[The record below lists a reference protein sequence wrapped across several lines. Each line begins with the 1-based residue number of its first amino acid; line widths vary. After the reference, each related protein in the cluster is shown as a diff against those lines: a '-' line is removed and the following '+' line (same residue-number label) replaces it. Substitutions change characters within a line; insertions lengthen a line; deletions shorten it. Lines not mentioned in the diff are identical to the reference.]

1 MQSIIVVGAGAAGL
15 MGAYEL
21 SRRGKNVLILE
32 AANRLGGRIHT
43 VVDGSFSQPIELGAE
58 FIHGDLDITLGLLK
72 EAGIKYHE
80 AKGKM
85 FHLEKGEFKKENNFS
100 DHWDELMKRMGGLK
114 EDLPLGEFLIRFF
127 NDDKYNDL
135 RESVRHFAE
144 GFDLADLSDASTMAL
159 YKEWKDE
166 WGTQYRVDGGYQRLI
181 DYLASACKKNG
192 CVIEKNCT
200 VKKVRWAKEQVSVL
214 NMCSQYFAANKIIV
228 AVPLSVL
235 QAPEND
241 IAYIEFT
248 PAVPEYTKAAAQIG
262 FGTVI
267 KIILQFDE
275 TFWAHMKKNVGFI
288 FTDEEIPT
296 WWTQHP
302 RKTSLLTGWFGGP
315 SAAVYKNAT
324 DEEILSLALNSL
336 ASAFAKSAE
345 VIRQNLKAC
354 KITNWSNVPGVN
366 GGYSYSKLE
375 SNAAKKIFERP
386 IEQTI
391 FFAGESFY
399 SGNSSGT
406 VEAALVSGREAALK
420 ILQLEDSKQA

>member
-15 MGAYEL
+15 MAAYEL
-21 SRRGKNVLILE
+21 SKRGKNVLVLE

-43 VVDGSFSQPIELGAE
+43 VVDSSFSQPIELGAE
-58 FIHGDLDITLGLLK
+58 FIHGDMDITLGLLK
-72 EAGIKYHE
+72 EAGVKYHE

-100 DHWDELMKRMGGLK
+100 EHWDELMKRMAGLK
-114 EDLPLGEFLIRFF
+114 EDLPLGEFLTRFF

-144 GFDLADLSDASTMAL
+144 GFDLADLSDASTIAL

-166 WGTQYRVDGGYQRLI
+166 WGSQYRIDGGYQRLI

-192 CVIEKNCT
+192 CVIQQNCT
-200 VKKVRWAKEQVSVL
+200 VKKISWAKDQVRVL
-214 NMCSQYFAANKIIV
+214 NMCSQYFAANKLIV

-248 PAVPEYTKAAAQIG
+248 PSVPQYTEAATHIG

-267 KIILQFDE
+267 KIILEFDE
-275 TFWAHMKKNVGFI
+275 TFRAEMKKNVGFI

-302 RKTSLLTGWFGGP
+302 RKISTLTGWFGGP
-315 SAAVYKNAT
+315 SAAAYKNAT
-324 DEEILSLALNSL
+324 DEEIFSLALKSL
-336 ASAFAKSAE
+336 ASAFAKPAE
-345 VIRQNLKAC
+345 VIKQHLKAS
-354 KITNWSNVPGVN
+354 KIANWSNAPGIG
-366 GGYSYSKLE
+366 GGYSYNKVE
-375 SNAAKKIFERP
+375 SGAAKKIFERP

-391 FFAGESFY
+391 FFAGEHFY
-399 SGNSSGT
+399 NGNSSGT
-406 VEAALVSGREAALK
+406 VEAALASGREAALN
-420 ILQLEDSKQA
+420 ILQPDD